1 MDFRIIKT
9 VISREYS
16 TRVKKKSFLV
26 TTFVVP
32 ILFAAF
38 IVGITYIMGNTKQRK
53 QDVAVVDQSGIV
65 FSHLENTDRLTFA
78 DYSLSDPD
86 SLKADLDAIGKDVLV
101 VISPLDTVSK
111 SVSVS
116 AYSGKPLGVEFTSGL
131 AVKVDKAVEEY
142 RVRQYG
148 IDNLS
153 KIMEEV
159 RSDVK
164 INEYTLGE
172 DGKESVSES
181 GIYMIVSMLLGIII
195 WMFIVMFG
203 GQVMSSVI
211 EEKNS
216 RVVEVLI
223 SSVKAV
229 DLMFGKIIG
238 VALVALTQFM
248 LWIVLS
254 VVLVSVAGAFI
265 GQDMLKDISSN
276 PQMMAQTMGVS
287 PEQLSALN
295 LGQAG
300 GSVAVDLSAGDSAS
314 AITASSPAAAGD
326 SALASASADSLS
338 AAADIPSATADSLSA
353 ATPAEQDDLSVII
366 GTLANIPWTRLIIS
380 FLLYF
385 LLGYLLYASL
395 YAAIG
400 SAVENEGDA
409 QQLQMP
415 VTIPL
420 LIAYFI
426 ILMAFQNP
434 DSQLVVWGS
443 LIPFTSPIVMLARIP
458 YGVPMWQLALSL
470 VLLLLT
476 FIACAWASAKIYK
489 AGILLFGKKT
499 TFKDLWKWL
508 KMK

>member
-116 AYSGKPLGVEFTSGL
+116 AYSAKPLGVEFTSGL

-314 AITASSPAAAGD
+314 AITASNPAAAGD
-326 SALASASADSLS
+326 STLASASADSLS
-338 AAADIPSATADSLSA
+338 AAA
-353 ATPAEQDDLSVII
+353 PAEQDDLSVII

-420 LIAYFI
+420 MIAYFI